1 MLSYVKP
8 SRIIQQAGGADSGVQ
23 RFAKGITT
31 HAVRPNHTMYDTQL
45 ASRREISLHLKLCD
59 TCSLPHARSTFKKTL
74 PQVMAPLKETRIIA
88 TTKINQEFLD
98 DTR

>member
-45 ASRREISLHLKLCD
+45 ASRREM
-59 TCSLPHARSTFKKTL
+59 PPAFKAVRYWL
-74 PQVMAPLKETRIIA
+74 IA
-88 TTKINQEFLD
+88 SRKIDFQKNPTSGHGASQGNENHSD
-98 DTR
+98 D